1 MLDLLFF
8 AAVAAFLAF
17 RFYNTLGK
25 RDHDPEDNV
34 LRNLREAQRHSQTQD
49 EQDNVITLSPDEVKI
64 VEDEP
69 LDKSL
74 QKNVDAIQKLEPDF
88 AADQFLHGASRAFEM
103 IIKAF
108 SEGDKDTLKN
118 LLSADVYKEF
128 EADIKER
135 EKAKQQLSVT
145 LVSGPKASI
154 KEININNKQAEID
167 VLFDSREIRIIKDEK
182 GRIIE
187 GDPSD
192 AEAVKDVWT
201 FAKKLDKKT
210 KIWQLV
216 DTEAL

>member
-8 AAVAAFLAF
+8 AAIAAFLAF

-25 RDHDPEDNV
+25 RDHDPEENV
-34 LRNLREAQRHSQTQD
+34 LRSLREAKQRSQQQ
-49 EQDNVITLSPDEVKI
+49 EEDNVITLSPDEVKI

-69 LDKSL
+69 LDKDV
-74 QKNVDAIQKLEPDF
+74 QKGVTAIEKQEPDF
-88 AADQFLHGASRAFEM
+88 SAEQFVAGASRAFEM
-103 IIKAF
+103 IIEAF
-108 SEGDKDTLKN
+108 SNGDKETLKN
-118 LLSADVYKEF
+118 LLSDEVYHEF
-128 EADIKER
+128 EADISAR
-135 EKAKQQLSVT
+135 EKEKQTLSVT

-154 KEININNKQAEID
+154 KQVNVTGKQAEIS
-167 VLFDSREIRIIKDEK
+167 VQFDSREIRILKDEK

-192 AEAVKDVWT
+192 AEAVKDLWT

-210 KIWQLV
+210 NIWQLV